1 MREYQPYLRR
11 VAYYETDQMSIVHH
25 SNYIRWFEE
34 ARDDFVRQY
43 GIDYRMI
50 EAKGILMPV
59 IGVQCDYKRAATYG
73 ELVAVHACP
82 TFFNGA
88 RLRYRY
94 EARDADSGAVLV
106 TGSSEH

>member
-1 MREYQPYLRR
+1 M
-11 VAYYETDQMSIVHH
+11 
-25 SNYIRWFEE
+25 
-34 ARDDFVRQY
+34 RQY

-106 TGSSEH
+106 TGGSEHCFIDAGTRKPLNLKRRMPEYCEILIKRMEENGVKK